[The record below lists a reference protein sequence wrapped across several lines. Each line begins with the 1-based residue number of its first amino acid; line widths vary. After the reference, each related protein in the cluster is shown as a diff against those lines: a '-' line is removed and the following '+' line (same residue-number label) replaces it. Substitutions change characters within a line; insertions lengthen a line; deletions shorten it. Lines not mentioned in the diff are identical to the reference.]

1 MIGLTKDQMMEE
13 FDKIWKINEE
23 LFINGVENTKNQRQL
38 VITTVKDIM
47 SSALFRLMEKNDKVI
62 SKQLDEIV
70 QKKIL
75 DHNDNLH
82 KYPLYCEF
90 YEK

>member
-1 MIGLTKDQMMEE
+1 MIGLTKDQMIEE

-23 LFINGVENTKNQRQL
+23 LFINEVESAKNQRQL
-38 VITTVKDIM
+38 MITIMRDIM
-47 SSALFRLMEKNDKVI
+47 SSTLFQLMEKNDKLI
-62 SKQLDEIV
+62 SEQLDEIV

-75 DHNDNLH
+75 EHNNNLH

-90 YEK
+90 YDK

>member
-90 YEK
+90 YAK